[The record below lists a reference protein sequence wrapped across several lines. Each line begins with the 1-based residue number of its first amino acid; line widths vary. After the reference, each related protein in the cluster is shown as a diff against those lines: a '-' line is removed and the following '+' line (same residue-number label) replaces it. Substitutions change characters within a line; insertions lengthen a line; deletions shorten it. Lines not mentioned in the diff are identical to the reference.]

1 MKKAIVT
8 GGSGFLGQNIILELL
23 NQNFKVYNID
33 LFNFNIN
40 HKNYLYIKND
50 IEFIEN
56 SKLSFKN
63 AYVFHCAA
71 IAELSEANIDPIKT
85 FNINTIASLKIIK
98 KCQEANSKLIYIS
111 STYADSDK
119 SLFYGLSKKMCEKS
133 IYYLNE
139 IKSFRFTIVRY
150 GSLFGSGAQKWNL
163 IEKIISNSK
172 KNKQTIYNGSSS
184 DEREYIN
191 IKDAAEITVSL
202 TEKKYDS
209 KTFLISGNHR
219 LSIEVIC
226 KIIGETL
233 NKKVKIKF
241 LNKKNDLHFN
251 YTPYNTDIED
261 IDVQKIVKNTSRDF
275 NFEIAKIIKKTSINK
290 NKNLL

>member
-1 MKKAIVT
+1 MSEEGT
-8 GGSGFLGQNIILELL
+8 
-23 NQNFKVYNID
+23 
-33 LFNFNIN
+33 
-40 HKNYLYIKND
+40 H
-50 IEFIEN
+50 FISEN
-56 SKLSFKN
+56 
-63 AYVFHCAA
+63 AGY
-71 IAELSEANIDPIKT
+71 E
-85 FNINTIASLKIIK
+85 
-98 KCQEANSKLIYIS
+98 EANSAMR
-111 STYADSDK
+111 T
-119 SLFYGLSKKMCEKS
+119 
-133 IYYLNE
+133 NE

-172 KNKQTIYNGSSS
+172 KNKKTIYNGTSN

-219 LSIEVIC
+219 ISIGVIC

-241 LNKKNDLHFN
+241 LNKKNNLHFN
-251 YTPYNTDIED
+251 YTPYNTDIEN
-261 IDVQKIVKNTSRDF
+261 IDVQKIVKNTSRDS
-275 NFEIAKIIKKTSINK
+275 NFEIAKIIKKHKKQKSNQKKDVKKKIK
-290 NKNLL
+290 CVEGRRGGEAPLRG